1 MKHFNEFINES
12 SDLVNEN
19 YKKPVLPFIS
29 VEANLDKMFS
39 KSIESLAKQLSKR
52 ISKKYKGSIV
62 QTDTMVQ
69 PGQIEEIII
78 DQITTDGGRGGHIN
92 ADSRIIVDTGEAIR
106 HTFFL
111 VI

>member
-29 VEANLDKMFS
+29 IEANLDKMFS

-78 DQITTDGGRGGHIN
+78 DQITTDSQEYIK

-111 VI
+111 MI